1 MEPDYKLLAEYKYM
15 GNRLLTSLS
24 TLLKVVLFLMVVF
37 AISIAI
43 VYPLWTIA
51 TTNKILYS
59 KIVLLTIGSL
69 LSIFLL
75 FKMISYIIKNGIS
88 NFFRLKVLT
97 FFKKLFSVLFIVI
110 MFLFALSLKS
120 VILNIISL
128 LFVFVL
134 IFVFAGY
141 YKFAKKK

>member
-15 GNRLLTSLS
+15 GNRLITSLS